1 MKQKSCARN
10 TSLENITQELTRKH
24 TPPRKLGVL
33 LARIYGF
40 CLTIPATQDYTSL
53 TTKKIIYVYIY
64 IYLCTIQS
72 CNSTRHKIYFTQL
85 GVNCVYNSENKYFF
99 GKLLDVLLFA

>member
-1 MKQKSCARN
+1 MC
-10 TSLENITQELTRKH
+10 
-24 TPPRKLGVL
+24 
-33 LARIYGF
+33 
-40 CLTIPATQDYTSL
+40 
-53 TTKKIIYVYIY
+53 VYIY

-99 GKLLDVLLFA
+99 GKLLDVLLFALYMEMKQCFYSIINSSYYLSPPSLPKALSLYKNQYLR